1 VEEELGEDSLDRE
14 SKLLEGLQSIRD
26 QYINFVRGVSS
37 DTLEIALRCRGDV
50 IFVEV
55 RGIDG
60 KSAHILAEAVTIIGT
75 RVTGRRIVLVE
86 LPREPMVRGLR
97 FRASSN
103 R

>member
-26 QYINFVRGVSS
+26 QYIHFVRGVSS

-60 KSAHILAEAVTIIGT
+60 KSARILAEAVTIIGT

>member
-14 SKLLEGLQSIRD
+14 SKLLEGLQSKRGR
-26 QYINFVRGVSS
+26 YIYFVRGVSS

-60 KSAHILAEAVTIIGT
+60 KSA
-75 RVTGRRIVLVE
+75 R
-86 LPREPMVRGLR
+86 M
-97 FRASSN
+97 
-103 R
+103 